1 MIIEYDETYAS
12 VKLYHSVYD
21 TKPFKVIGIEDLV
34 SLWLMQE
41 EKESEEEECVS
52 K

>member
-1 MIIEYDETYAS
+1 MIIEYDETFAS

-34 SLWLMQE
+34 SLWL
-41 EKESEEEECVS
+41 EKESEEEDVD
-52 K
+52 

>member
-1 MIIEYDETYAS
+1 MIIEYDETFAS

-34 SLWLMQE
+34 LLWLMQE
-41 EKESEEEECVS
+41 KEEGE
-52 K
+52 